1 VVFLSALLIGLLHV
15 ADPGPFDAIERGAGI
30 RVEIAAQ
37 DFTDAG
43 RGYKVTGKAPRGED
57 LEKYRP
63 ILIAEWSLYP
73 ASLMKRAQVAKMVVC
88 SGLALNGQIRAAAPA
103 FDLST
108 MYYDA
113 ALGAAKPPYQK
124 RVIHHEFFH
133 MLDQR
138 MGKLYVDPEWAALNP
153 SGFRYGPGGKNMRT
167 SGVGELTDSIAG
179 FLTPYGTAGVEED
192 KAELYCHMIVDS
204 EFVRGRAAK
213 DPILATKIGLLRQRL
228 RAFEA
233 TFDDAFWAKF
243 GWPPTLG
250 PGGGTRHDTGVPW
263 LPGHRLAIPAR

>member
-1 VVFLSALLIGLLHV
+1 MVFLSALLIGLLHV

-37 DFTDAG
+37 DFSDAG
-43 RGYKVTGKAPRGED
+43 RGYKVTGKAPKTED
-57 LEKYRP
+57 LDKYRP

-73 ASLMKRAQVAKMVVC
+73 TSLMKRAQVTKMVVC
-88 SGLALNGQIRAAAPA
+88 SGLAVNGQIRAAAPA

-113 ALGAAKPPYQK
+113 GLGASLPAYQK

-138 MGKLYVDPEWAALNP
+138 MGKLYVDPEWSALNP
-153 SGFRYGPGGKNMRT
+153 ASFHYGSGGKNMRT
-167 SGVGELTDSIAG
+167 SGVGVLTDSIPA

-192 KAELYCHMIVDS
+192 KAELYCHMIVDA
-204 EFVRGRAAK
+204 EFVRARVAKDSVLAAK
-213 DPILATKIGLLRQRL
+213 VGLLRQRL
-228 RAFEA
+228 KAFEA
-233 TFDDAFWAKF
+233 TFDDAFWGKF
-243 GWPPTLG
+243 GWPVIPAL
-250 PGGGTRHDTGVPW
+250 GGGTRPDTGAPW
-263 LPGHRLAIPAR
+263 LLGHRLAIQAR